1 MVLSTQPT
9 RYTII
14 IAKQK
19 GEYFI
24 YPGST
29 SSWRLNPGD
38 KILFSNT
45 TNQKVR
51 VRVKPTGYL
60 VETFFDIGG
69 SDQKD
74 KAVDSMK
81 SVKDPLTFKFFIF
94 DSDGNE
100 VFVASGGPKMVPTDP
115 QF

>member
-1 MVLSTQPT
+1 MTTGTKPAT
-9 RYTII
+9 YTII
-14 IAKQK
+14 IATQK

-29 SSWRLNPGD
+29 SSWKFETGD

-51 VRVKPTGYL
+51 IRVKPTGYL
-60 VETFFDIGG
+60 EDTFFDING

-74 KAVDSMK
+74 KAVGGMK
-81 SVKDPLTFKFFIF
+81 SVKGPLSFEFFIF
-94 DSDGNE
+94 DSNGNE

-115 QF
+115 PF